1 MMGLEILASR
11 GGNAPTSDTEGI
23 KASERL
29 LPSHFGRQERRG
41 VTLLAQV
48 IDPSHQEKIKL
59 LIHNGSRE
67 DYIWPPCGPLGHL
80 SVVLSPILTSCGQ
93 PEAKRWNYF
102 SKSFVF
108 LNDVNGKKVGPHHII
123 LCTQVCTRAR
133 GNSLNQQFWLLFC
146 PRLCVR
152 HTEEGVQ

>member
-11 GGNAPTSDTEGI
+11 GGNAPTSDTVGI

-29 LPSHFGRQERRG
+29 LPSHFGWQERRG

-48 IDPSHQEKIKL
+48 RDPSHQEKIKL
-59 LIHNGSRE
+59 LTHNGSRE
-67 DYIWPPCGPLGHL
+67 EYIWPPCGPLGHL

-93 PEAKRWNYF
+93 PEAERWNCF

-108 LNDVNGKKVGPHHII
+108 LNDVNGKKVVHTTLSSAPRSAPEQEAI
-123 LCTQVCTRAR
+123 LSTNNFGSCFVQ
-133 GNSLNQQFWLLFC
+133 G
-146 PRLCVR
+146 CV
-152 HTEEGVQ
+152 